1 MAQIDH
7 DFGAL
12 LAALKR
18 HTLHSSRVLSTSDGI
33 EASLCTLYYGLR
45 LLHSRLAH
53 LLEVSYERMA
63 DEIVARASKTMMPG
77 EIVGANIEP
86 PHVKLRDHCERA
98 RGAGA
103 TIYKLRCF
111 LRLWGLVRIYDS
123 ARATHNRPPHDPII
137 KLLAWSQIGAKST
150 YQILEN
156 GAFLANIGLFR
167 SKDWRAR
174 APKWWAW
181 SNRAYMISVVLNLL
195 RLLRVR
201 QLQYNEEFGAQGKAA
216 EEHLNVESKVNVNS
230 EELKKR
236 WVGDLCAT
244 VGWIA
249 PTLYLSYEDPLES
262 PVSESWMGISGIV
275 PGIIALQD
283 VWVRTK

>member
-1 MAQIDH
+1 MAQIDQ

-33 EASLCTLYYGLR
+33 EASLCTVYYGLR
-45 LLHSRLAH
+45 LLHSRLTH
-53 LLEVSYERMA
+53 MLEISYERMA
-63 DEIVARASKTMMPG
+63 DELVARASKTMMPG
-77 EIVGANIEP
+77 EIVGANLEP
-86 PHVKLRDHCERA
+86 PHVKLRDRCESVRA
-98 RGAGA
+98 AGA
-103 TIYKLRCF
+103 TVYKLRCF

-123 ARATHNRPPHDPII
+123 ARAIHNRPPHDPII
-137 KLLAWSQIGAKST
+137 KLLAWSQIGAKSV

-156 GAFLANIGLFR
+156 GAFLASIGLFR
-167 SKDWRAR
+167 SKSWQAR
-174 APKWWAW
+174 EPKWWAW
-181 SNRAYMISVVLNLL
+181 SNRAYMVSVVLNLL

-201 QLQYNEEFGAQGKAA
+201 QLQYNEEFGAQGNAA
-216 EEHLNVESKVNVNS
+216 TADLQVKS

-236 WVGDLCAT
+236 WNRDLCAT
-244 VGWIA
+244 IGWIA
-249 PTLYLSYEDPLES
+249 PTSYLSYEDPLES